1 MSLLEVLH
9 MILDDSTSVYRI
21 ISIEAFLGILINK
34 KERYVRPIDWWQDTF
49 EGYMLHQLDTKA
61 SRRQVLERLYNISDK
76 DINLMIRN
84 LSKLLRSRYSC
95 YAQCWSTTP
104 DSDALWRIYA
114 YNNRAI
120 QLKSSVSNIRKMIDV
135 SGEDGFKSEINF
147 VKYDIN
153 DEEEALNKILVQNA
167 KVDAAYFHKR
177 PAFKHESE
185 VRVLLNDFK
194 RFENVDKFAAAA
206 IRSNMKFADKS
217 KPLIDQ
223 TEDALSY
230 LIDKN
235 GGYLSI
241 APTSVEIKIPVLS
254 DYIVGVRVHPQ
265 APDWY
270 ADLIKKVCRNYR
282 IKYCGKSDL
291 YRQTV

>member
-1 MSLLEVLH
+1 MVLN
-9 MILDDSTSVYRI
+9 DSTSVYRI
-21 ISIEAFLGILINK
+21 INIETFLGILINK

-76 DINLMIRN
+76 DINLTIRN

-95 YAQCWSTTP
+95 YAQCWSTIR
-104 DSDALWRIYA
+104 DSDAMWRIYS

-120 QLKSSVSNIRKMIDV
+120 QLISSVSNIQRMIDV
-135 SGEDGFKSEINF
+135 SVRDGLKSEIDY

-153 DEEEALNKILVQNA
+153 DEEEALNRILVRNA
-167 KVDAAYFHKR
+167 KVDAAFFHKR

-185 VRVLLNDFK
+185 VRVLLNDYK
-194 RFENVDKFAAAA
+194 RYEKVDKFAAVA

-223 TEDALSY
+223 IEDALSH
-230 LIDKN
+230 LIDKK
-235 GGYLSI
+235 GGYLSS
-241 APTSVEIKIPVLS
+241 APSLVELEIPKLR

-270 ADLIKKVCRNYR
+270 ADLIKKVCRNYKIR
-282 IKYCGKSDL
+282 FCGKSDL
-291 YRQTV
+291 YRSTV

>member
-1 MSLLEVLH
+1 
-9 MILDDSTSVYRI
+9 MILDNSTSVYRI

-177 PAFKHESE
+177 PAFKHEAE

-206 IRSNMKFADKS
+206 IRSNLKFADKS

>member
-1 MSLLEVLH
+1 MV
-9 MILDDSTSVYRI
+9 LDDSTPVYRI
-21 ISIEAFLGILINK
+21 IGIEVFLSLLINK
-34 KERYVRPIDWWQDTF
+34 TERYVRPIDFWQDTF

-61 SRRQVLERLYNISDK
+61 SRRQVLERLYSITDK
-76 DINLMIRN
+76 DTTLTIQN

-95 YAQCWSTTP
+95 YAQCWSTIL
-104 DSDALWRIYA
+104 DSDAMWRIYA

-120 QLKSSVSNIRKMIDV
+120 QLISSVSNIRKMMEV
-135 SGEDGFKSEINF
+135 SEGNGLKSEIDY

-153 DEEEALNKILVQNA
+153 DEEEALNKILVRNA

-185 VRVLLNDFK
+185 VRVLLKDFK

-206 IRSNMKFADKS
+206 IHSNMKFSNKS
-217 KPLIDQ
+217 KPMIDQ
-223 TEDALSY
+223 IEDALSH

-235 GGYLSI
+235 GGYLSN
-241 APTSVEIKIPVLS
+241 APNSVELKIPVLS

-270 ADLIKKVCRNYR
+270 ANLIKKACRNYK